1 MIKILLFAQLAE
13 QAGAQSIDIDE
24 EKTTTDDIRQFLKE
38 TYNLQG
44 TDRAMIAVNEVYRR
58 GNSEVKS
65 GDTVA
70 LIPRSAEVENVGRFR
85 HRACYRPT
93 FFSKRFPDK

>member
-13 QAGAQSIDIDE
+13 QAGMQSIDIDE
-24 EKTTTDDIRQFLKE
+24 EKTTTDEIRQFLKE

-70 LIPRSAEVENVGRFR
+70 LIPPVSGG
-85 HRACYRPT
+85 
-93 FFSKRFPDK
+93 